1 MAVRRFLAEGDPA
14 HQFFRDDG
22 ALCLETTGKFSVL
35 SAAPPEYDDG
45 LPRVAYGDVF
55 GPKAGSAGAAAL
67 VRALETFGF
76 VVVTG
81 VGEGA
86 QRYRC
91 LEAALMGD
99 FFASGDFGAAGSSKK
114 ARCVGEVYENER
126 EVPMWR
132 CGYEF
137 VEDRVREAFR
147 RHAKEHS
154 LVWPSARAKA
164 AWHRLASF
172 CEGMLDEALA
182 MALQS
187 PGHPESFKEAERA
200 AHKEAIARCR
210 REGGDFSVAYSL
222 HYPND
227 VQLPASVAG
236 EEGILVK
243 AHVDPSLLVVEP
255 VCDVPGLDVFDPST
269 EAWVSIER
277 ASKTPASEFVV
288 FGGRCLEAVT
298 KGRIKACLH
307 RVTSSDYGH
316 AASRPGEENEGRRAP
331 PRFCFIF
338 EQKLGDFFEAA

>member
-1 MAVRRFLAEGDPA
+1 MSRR
-14 HQFFRDDG
+14 
-22 ALCLETTGKFSVL
+22 VL
-35 SAAPPEYDDG
+35 LWLVLMVTLPQGRGFGLHECVPE
-45 LPRVAYGDVF
+45 
-55 GPKAGSAGAAAL
+55 
-67 VRALETFGF
+67 
-76 VVVTG
+76 
-81 VGEGA
+81 
-86 QRYRC
+86 
-91 LEAALMGD
+91 
-99 FFASGDFGAAGSSKK
+99 
-114 ARCVGEVYENER
+114 
-126 EVPMWR
+126 
-132 CGYEF
+132 
-137 VEDRVREAFR
+137 
-147 RHAKEHS
+147 
-154 LVWPSARAKA
+154 
-164 AWHRLASF
+164 
-172 CEGMLDEALA
+172 DEQCA
-182 MALQS
+182 
-187 PGHPESFKEAERA
+187 
-200 AHKEAIARCR
+200 
-210 REGGDFSVAYSL
+210 
-222 HYPND
+222 PND